1 MVDHLELVVLMEL
14 GQAMIFVCFPAAE
27 KTESDEPDREFYLNL
42 SGTGIG
48 SGNIPTGSHHFVRD
62 MNKRGSCSGSLF
74 M

>member
-48 SGNIPTGSHHFVRD
+48 SG
-62 MNKRGSCSGSLF
+62 SCRLGQYSYRITSFCEGHEQTR
-74 M
+74 